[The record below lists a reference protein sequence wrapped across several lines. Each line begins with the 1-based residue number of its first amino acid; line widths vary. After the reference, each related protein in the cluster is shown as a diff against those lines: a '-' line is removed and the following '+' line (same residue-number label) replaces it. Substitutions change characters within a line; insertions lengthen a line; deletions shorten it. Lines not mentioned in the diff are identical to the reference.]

1 MESGQ
6 QEIDGSDKA
15 FARMLS
21 EFRNQCPQSIHS
33 LIEKIN
39 FVKQIKRSLLMWF
52 GYTRDDEALPTI
64 LTTILKL
71 TDLHRN
77 RVDIL
82 IERRKHKLEQRKQS
96 LAGTCSEVTPRSCR
110 RDHSSSD
117 LSDEK
122 EREQNTDTEM
132 HQPMSKL
139 ACMADS
145 RAFTKLRVMNQ
156 IRMLNQPYEIPQ

>member
-1 MESGQ
+1 
-6 QEIDGSDKA
+6 
-15 FARMLS
+15 
-21 EFRNQCPQSIHS
+21 
-33 LIEKIN
+33 
-39 FVKQIKRSLLMWF
+39 MWF

-64 LTTILKL
+64 LTTVLKL

-82 IERRKHKLEQRKQS
+82 IERRKHKLEQRKQG

-122 EREQNTDTEM
+122 DGEQNRDTEM

-139 ACMADS
+139 GSMADS
-145 RAFTKLRVMNQ
+145 CAFTKIRVMNQ
-156 IRMLNQPYEIPQ
+156 IRMLNQPYEIPQKKSARHL